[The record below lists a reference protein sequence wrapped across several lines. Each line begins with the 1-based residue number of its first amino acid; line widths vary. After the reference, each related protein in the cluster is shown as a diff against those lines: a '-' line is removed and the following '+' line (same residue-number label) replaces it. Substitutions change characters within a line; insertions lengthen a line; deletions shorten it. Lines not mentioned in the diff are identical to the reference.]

1 MRQLNDCLLY
11 GILDLSYVDILDVT
25 LVASA
30 MIEGGV
36 DLIQLRGKE
45 YRPDE
50 LITVAG
56 ELHEFTST
64 RDVPLIINDYPEI
77 ARAVPLEGVN
87 VGQGDSTIADVRKF
101 VGRPVRVGKSTHS
114 FEQAVAAQEEGAD
127 YIGFGPLFATPTK
140 PDYPPI
146 GLHAIRKI
154 HNAVQIP
161 IFCIGGIK
169 LNNLDAVI
177 AAGAQRVVIVSEL
190 LQSGNVGAYAKT
202 AKALLAERSF
212 SSISHQ
218 QSKI

>member
-11 GILDLSYVDILDVT
+11 GILDLGYVDILDVT
-25 LVASA
+25 LVAGA
-30 MIEGGV
+30 LIEGGV

-77 ARAVPLEGVN
+77 ARAVPLEGVH
-87 VGQGDSTIADVRKF
+87 VGQNDSTIADVRKF

-177 AAGAQRVVIVSEL
+177 AAGAQRVVIVSDL
-190 LQSGNVGAYAKT
+190 LQAEDVETYAKA
-202 AKALLAERSF
+202 AKALLVQKKP
-212 SSISHQ
+212 SSISNQ
-218 QSKI
+218 EPKI